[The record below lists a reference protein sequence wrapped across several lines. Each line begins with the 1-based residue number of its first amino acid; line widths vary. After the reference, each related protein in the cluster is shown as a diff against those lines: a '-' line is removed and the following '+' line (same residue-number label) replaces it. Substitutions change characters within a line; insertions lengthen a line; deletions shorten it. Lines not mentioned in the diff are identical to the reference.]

1 MGEWTAKIGRPPGR
15 PGGRNCRVGGAWLR
29 PPAPPPPVSP
39 SHTTTLATP
48 RGLVAIT
55 GRAEAARRKRSE
67 DHRQFLA
74 DHWAELSAAAFEGYR
89 RHGAGAVVLRRDAAP
104 RRFRPRPF
112 EPERL
117 WYTTQ
122 IHAIPGT
129 TDDDFDGWE
138 ARQLEAY
145 DPQSEG
151 LVVFVEG
158 KALSGY
164 RVAGDPAP
172 PVALRLSKARS
183 N

>member
-1 MGEWTAKIGRPPGR
+1 MGAQDRPAAGGTAPA
-15 PGGRNCRVGGAWLR
+15 GARGLGPSLR
-29 PPAPPPPVSP
+29 TVAAD
-39 SHTTTLATP
+39 HTSTLATP
-48 RGLVAIT
+48 HGLVTIT
-55 GRAEAARRKRSE
+55 AAGRPPRRVRARAAEHRR
-67 DHRQFLA
+67 FLA
-74 DHWAELSAAAFEGYR
+74 EHWAELSAAAFEGYR
-89 RHGAGAVVLRRDAAP
+89 RHGAGAVVLWREDGP

-138 ARQLEAY
+138 ARQLETY
-145 DPQSEG
+145 DPQAEG

-158 KALSGY
+158 GGLAGY
-164 RVAGDPAP
+164 RVAGDPP
-172 PVALRLSKARS
+172 PPEALRRSRARL